1 MKKIIKYFI
10 LLICLLPLNAFA
22 LTNDYQDDIASIV
35 NKPIEDDKVNIY
47 LFEGEGCPHCK
58 QEKEWLE
65 TIKEKYPDQINV
77 YEFEVWYNPSNSN
90 LLSQVQ
96 TKLSSS
102 AVGVPYTVI
111 GNSFYSGFS
120 DTVQSDMESKLDG
133 IFTDD
138 TNDNIK
144 DIPVLGKVDVSKIS
158 LPLISIILGFID
170 GFNPCAMWVLLFLI
184 TIILNMEDKKK
195 RWFIGFAFLFTSG
208 LVYFLSML
216 GINVVLSMIAVSIIR
231 TIIAIFILVMGIL
244 SLTKYFKN
252 RKKEVGCTIVKGNR
266 RKKIIEQVN
275 KVSSSK
281 NFLIAL
287 VGVIGLA
294 IGVNLVE
301 LACSLGFPVVYSEIL
316 AINNVTGVWRI
327 IYLLLYIL
335 FYMIDD
341 IVVFVISMVTL
352 ETTGITNKY
361 NKICNLISAIIMIL
375 LGLLL
380 IFKPAWVM
388 LNF

>member
-1 MKKIIKYFI
+1 MQIIKYFI

-77 YEFEVWYNPSNSN
+77 YEFEVWYNPSNNN

-138 TNDNIK
+138 TND
-144 DIPVLGKVDVSKIS
+144 KI
-158 LPLISIILGFID
+158 
-170 GFNPCAMWVLLFLI
+170 
-184 TIILNMEDKKK
+184 
-195 RWFIGFAFLFTSG
+195 
-208 LVYFLSML
+208 
-216 GINVVLSMIAVSIIR
+216 
-231 TIIAIFILVMGIL
+231 
-244 SLTKYFKN
+244 
-252 RKKEVGCTIVKGNR
+252 
-266 RKKIIEQVN
+266 KKI
-275 KVSSSK
+275 
-281 NFLIAL
+281 
-287 VGVIGLA
+287 
-294 IGVNLVE
+294 
-301 LACSLGFPVVYSEIL
+301 
-316 AINNVTGVWRI
+316 
-327 IYLLLYIL
+327 
-335 FYMIDD
+335 
-341 IVVFVISMVTL
+341 
-352 ETTGITNKY
+352 
-361 NKICNLISAIIMIL
+361 
-375 LGLLL
+375 
-380 IFKPAWVM
+380 
-388 LNF
+388 

>member
-77 YEFEVWYNPSNSN
+77 YEFEVWYNPSNNN

>member
-1 MKKIIKYFI
+1 
-10 LLICLLPLNAFA
+10 
-22 LTNDYQDDIASIV
+22 
-35 NKPIEDDKVNIY
+35 
-47 LFEGEGCPHCK
+47 
-58 QEKEWLE
+58 
-65 TIKEKYPDQINV
+65 
-77 YEFEVWYNPSNSN
+77 
-90 LLSQVQ
+90 
-96 TKLSSS
+96 
-102 AVGVPYTVI
+102 
-111 GNSFYSGFS
+111 
-120 DTVQSDMESKLDG
+120 
-133 IFTDD
+133 
-138 TNDNIK
+138 
-144 DIPVLGKVDVSKIS
+144 
-158 LPLISIILGFID
+158 
-170 GFNPCAMWVLLFLI
+170 
-184 TIILNMEDKKK
+184 
-195 RWFIGFAFLFTSG
+195 
-208 LVYFLSML
+208 
-216 GINVVLSMIAVSIIR
+216 
-231 TIIAIFILVMGIL
+231 MGIL